1 METSAKGGLAARV
14 KIGKLL
20 TFSSYSSFKKMERE
34 AGYVFISRG
43 SFTYPYLWQIFYIV
57 KDDFELP
64 IFPPLFLKWST
75 GILLNRV

>member
-1 METSAKGGLAARV
+1 
-14 KIGKLL
+14 
-20 TFSSYSSFKKMERE
+20 MERE